1 MVSVQNLL
9 LYFVSKLENIMSNI
23 DDEALPTEKKI
34 NSRRGVGDKP
44 MSCKPGVEASIPG
57 FSQSVGRIRL

>member
-23 DDEALPTEKKI
+23 DDEALPIEKKI
-34 NSRRGVGDKP
+34 NK
-44 MSCKPGVEASIPG
+44 K
-57 FSQSVGRIRL
+57 